1 MSYDQTNRAKI
12 NGSVTSKRSG
22 IAVEALLKEGDNIRV
37 TSGQDGTKYVRIGFD
52 VEMRLD
58 PEFAAQLKAAL

>member
-1 MSYDQTNRAKI
+1 MNYDQTNRAKI
-12 NGSVTSKRSG
+12 TGSVTSKRSG

-37 TSGQDGTKYVRIGFD
+37 TSGQDGTRYVRIGFD

-58 PEFAAQLKAAL
+58 PATAAALKEAL